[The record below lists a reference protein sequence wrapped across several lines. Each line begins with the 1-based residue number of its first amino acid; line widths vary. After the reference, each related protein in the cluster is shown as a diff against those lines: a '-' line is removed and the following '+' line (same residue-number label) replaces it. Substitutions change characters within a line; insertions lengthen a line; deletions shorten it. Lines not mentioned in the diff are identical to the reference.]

1 MTKQIRF
8 SSMALIIVCL
18 LLSGFSCL
26 VFEVTWAK
34 LIGQWLGVSIHGV
47 ALVTSIFMGGL
58 ALGAVVAGYPAD
70 KRHWQVLHALRAFG
84 VCQMAAAVAA
94 LLIPYAVREAAAP
107 ALAAAGHGSYEFGY
121 FVRALSAVLLLSPP
135 VVLLGASFSMISR
148 AVLHHPNSE
157 KMVGWFY
164 AVNTFGAFLGVVG
177 AGFVLLPKFGI
188 SATSAIAAL
197 LNAIAG
203 AIAFLLANAGKFNLD
218 FVGEPAATGGFKERP
233 EPIAEGKNF
242 RWLCFYAA
250 VAGALSLS
258 IEVVWT
264 RWFALVLT
272 SSVYSFTTVLSVVL
286 LAVAVGNALAAK
298 LARRGNATLIAAA
311 ALFVGSCYLLLVL
324 YFADEV
330 VWAFISLQQSLL
342 QAAGSVF
349 AAGLMARAIV
359 VFICCF
365 VPSVCIGSVF
375 TLLVEAAGVREK
387 DAAQRV
393 GKLYAASSLGGLLGT
408 LSTAFILIPQLS
420 VLTVSGIHSSLILAV
435 VAMALL
441 SVGCF
446 WTWVKDHSSDQGTAL
461 IVTGAAGFV
470 VLGILLDLL
479 LFPPTWNKKLMSA
492 GASFFAASEL
502 SKLDR
507 ESFFNAVARD
517 TPGSDELIFYREGL
531 NSTVTVSRSKARNVV
546 YLRNDGK
553 VEAAVPIDRD
563 APSPGADVKT
573 QLALGFVPMLLHAGD
588 AKAVLVIGYGSGTT
602 ASIITAFPSTKSL
615 TICELEP
622 AVLAAH
628 SFFRN
633 ANRDVLSDPI
643 VKVVAADARYVLMS
657 AEQTYD
663 VIVSQPADPWL
674 PGSSNLFTR
683 EFWQTAKHKLRPDG
697 MLCQWVQLYSIA
709 PEHLVIL
716 CKTFQSV
723 FPTCYM
729 IHPEGAGEIL
739 LVGVNGEKTAEDET
753 ISRRM
758 EEPQIKQALATVGFT
773 TPETLKKWMV
783 KRPADMQRFIERND
797 RGDAVAINTD
807 DRLLTEYALPKLLAE
822 PEKFLERNIQLIHQ
836 DK

>member
-1 MTKQIRF
+1 M
-8 SSMALIIVCL
+8 SLIIVCL
-18 LLSGFSCL
+18 LLSGFACL
-26 VFEVTWAK
+26 VFEVSWAK
-34 LIGQWLGVSIHGV
+34 LVGQWLGVSIHGV

-58 ALGAVVAGYPAD
+58 ALGALVAGYPAD
-70 KRHWQVLHALRAFG
+70 KRHWHVLHALRAFG
-84 VCQMAAAVAA
+84 VCQLAASLGA
-94 LLIPYAVREAAAP
+94 LVIPHAVREAAAP
-107 ALAAAGHGSYEFGY
+107 ALATAGHGSYEFGY

-135 VVLLGASFSMISR
+135 VVLLGASFAMISR
-148 AVLHHPNSE
+148 AVLHHSNSE

-164 AVNTFGAFLGVVG
+164 AVNTFGAFLGAVF
-177 AGFVLLPKFGI
+177 AGFLLLPNFGI
-188 SATSAIAAL
+188 TATSAIAAL

-203 AIAFLLANAGKFNLD
+203 AVALLLSNAGKSNLD
-218 FVGEPAATGGFKERP
+218 FVKEPPVSGGNKERP
-233 EPIAEGKNF
+233 EPIAEGQNF
-242 RWLCFYAA
+242 RLLCLYAA
-250 VAGALSLS
+250 LAGALSLS

-286 LAVAVGNALAAK
+286 LAVAMGNAFAAK
-298 LARRGNATLIAAA
+298 AARRGNAILIAAA
-311 ALFVGSCYLLLVL
+311 ALFIGSCYLLLVL

-330 VWAFISLQQSLL
+330 VWAFIALQQSLL
-342 QAAGSVF
+342 QTAGSVF
-349 AAGLMARAIV
+349 AAGLIARAIV

-365 VPSVCIGSVF
+365 IPSACIGSVF

-387 DAAQRV
+387 DTAQRV

-408 LSTAFILIPQLS
+408 LSTAFFLIPQLS
-420 VLTVSGIHSSLILAV
+420 VLTVSGIHSSLIIAV

-446 WTWVKDHSSDQGTAL
+446 WTWVKDHSSDLGTAL

-492 GASFFAASEL
+492 GASFFAANEL

-507 ESFFNAVARD
+507 ESFFNLAGRD

-531 NSTVTVSRSKARNVV
+531 NSTVTVSRSKPRNVV

-553 VEAAVPIDRD
+553 VEAAVPVDRD
-563 APSPGADVKT
+563 AEAHGADLKT
-573 QLALGFVPMLLHAGD
+573 QLALGFVPMLMHAGTAQD
-588 AKAVLVIGYGSGTT
+588 VLVIGYGSGTT
-602 ASIITAFPSTKSL
+602 ASVITAFPSARHV

-622 AVLAAH
+622 AVLAAN

-633 ANRDVLSDPI
+633 ANRDVLSNPI

-657 AEQTYD
+657 ASQTYD

-683 EFWQTAKHKLRPDG
+683 EFWETARHKLKEG
-697 MLCQWVQLYSIA
+697 GVVCQWVQLYSIA

-723 FPTCYM
+723 FPNCYM
-729 IHPEGAGEIL
+729 IHPEGAGEVL
-739 LVGVNGEKTAEDET
+739 LVGVNGDKTAQGEL
-753 ISRRM
+753 IRSRM
-758 EEPQIKQALATVGFT
+758 AEPEVKDTLDRAGCGS
-773 TPETLKKWMV
+773 PETLKKWTV
-783 KRPADMQRFIERND
+783 REAEDMRRFIERNE
-797 RGDAVAINTD
+797 RAGAVAINTD

-822 PEKFLERNIQLIHQ
+822 PEKFLERNLALIREH
-836 DK
+836 K